1 MLQRAT
7 MVYLLGY
14 VNLDSDGGDV
24 MLKVMIMSFDKKT
37 ISQYNE
43 AYIFCV
49 IIECNFVNFED
60 IHAVIKWKTSSNIL
74 SVNSKYAQHNT
85 FS

>member
-1 MLQRAT
+1 MLQWAT

-24 MLKVMIMSFDKKT
+24 MLKIMIMSFRYKT
-37 ISQYNE
+37 TTKYNE

-49 IIECNFVNFED
+49 IIEYDFVNFED
-60 IHAVIKWKTSSNIL
+60 IHAVIEWKT
-74 SVNSKYAQHNT
+74 
-85 FS
+85 